1 MSSTTTT
8 SPASGVSG
16 EAPPP
21 RIVEDCLGLVQ
32 LMSDGTVKRAP
43 ASHVLLPD
51 DEPAPPCLASAD
63 DDAAP
68 VRCKDVVYDEAR
80 NLSLRMYVPS
90 SRAGNGGAEKKLPV
104 LVYFHGGGFI
114 VGSFASPEFHAACA
128 RLAAALPAVV
138 LSADYRLAPEH
149 RLPAALEDAD
159 TLFSWLGG
167 QQADP
172 WLADAADLGRVFVSG
187 DSAGANIAHHA
198 AAAPGAC
205 CCGPSSAAS
214 GGRGRRRPARAT
226 RS

>member
-1 MSSTTTT
+1 MDPSSEIILDTPYFRIYSDRRIDRLMGTETVPAGFDPSTGVT
-8 SPASGVSG
+8 S
-16 EAPPP
+16 
-21 RIVEDCLGLVQ
+21 
-32 LMSDGTVKRAP
+32 
-43 ASHVLLPD
+43 
-51 DEPAPPCLASAD
+51 
-63 DDAAP
+63 
-68 VRCKDVVYDEAR
+68 KDVVIDSDAG
-80 NLSLRMYVPS
+80 LYVRLYLPLPDTVAAAAS
-90 SRAGNGGAEKKLPV
+90 PPPNVNDSKTKLPV